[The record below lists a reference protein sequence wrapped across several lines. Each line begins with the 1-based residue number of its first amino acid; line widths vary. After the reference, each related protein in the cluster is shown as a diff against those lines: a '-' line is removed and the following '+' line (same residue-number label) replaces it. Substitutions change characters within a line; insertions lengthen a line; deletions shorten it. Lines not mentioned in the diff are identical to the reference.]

1 MERKDIIL
9 SIGSFMVTELILI
22 IFVKLYYPQE
32 FRDMSAASYFQKTL
46 FSEGSNVGLQSM
58 INSLQVGFTRAVIGI
73 PFLILGICGVLALII
88 YYIRQRAWKYQT
100 EIICMWVLVLDIIV
114 ASNKY
119 FLYHYYL
126 LTLPC
131 FICVLLLMKHIK
143 PDTGMICF
151 SGIMAFCTVF
161 IFWILK
167 DGLKQITFINSS
179 TVLLIIIHLFILVLV
194 TCFLSQCFVIR
205 RISLFL
211 VLTTCAFF
219 YMNYSSLIVP
229 KYRNERML
237 LIQSEEA
244 CKELFPEDFGDEP
257 VLFLDGGTVPFYV
270 DAPSYSRYFFC
281 LPLKRWKEGAD
292 WELQKQ
298 KYERLMLY
306 EGKYIVYSNW
316 FGLAKY
322 PDLLEKIE
330 TEYERI
336 PDSGIWTFSPDWSFF
351 KLDGQTDIETLRA
364 GDDNYIL
371 IRK

>member
-1 MERKDIIL
+1 
-9 SIGSFMVTELILI
+9 
-22 IFVKLYYPQE
+22 
-32 FRDMSAASYFQKTL
+32 
-46 FSEGSNVGLQSM
+46 
-58 INSLQVGFTRAVIGI
+58 
-73 PFLILGICGVLALII
+73 
-88 YYIRQRAWKYQT
+88 
-100 EIICMWVLVLDIIV
+100 
-114 ASNKY
+114 
-119 FLYHYYL
+119 
-126 LTLPC
+126 
-131 FICVLLLMKHIK
+131 
-143 PDTGMICF
+143 
-151 SGIMAFCTVF
+151 
-161 IFWILK
+161 
-167 DGLKQITFINSS
+167 
-179 TVLLIIIHLFILVLV
+179 
-194 TCFLSQCFVIR
+194 
-205 RISLFL
+205 
-211 VLTTCAFF
+211 
-219 YMNYSSLIVP
+219 
-229 KYRNERML
+229 ML

-281 LPLKRWKEGAD
+281 LPLQRWKEGAD